1 MRLPKRGE
9 KGFTLIEL
17 LIVVAILGVL
27 AAVVIPNV
35 GRFLG
40 RGEEEARRVEYNTV
54 RLGVTALMVENGLA
68 DIPDPSN
75 AYSATGLATNEMDEF
90 PDITAPLADK
100 GADVLFVTAAINN
113 NDITAE
119 VTGYLLYGNQIVIDV
134 NRDGTYDVG
143 VDSINTV
150 NTVSTN
156 PLEYYYTCEAN
167 GDVRQFN
174 SADLNVATN
183 LDLVEYT
190 Y

>member
-54 RLGVTALMVENGLA
+54 RLGVTALMVENGLP
-68 DIPDPSN
+68 DIPNPSHLFADN
-75 AYSATGLATNEMDEF
+75 VATNDMSEF
-90 PDITAPLADK
+90 PDSTSAWGSVANPTTGKMIDPTGVDYADGDK
-100 GADVLFVTAAINN
+100 P
-113 NDITAE
+113 
-119 VTGYLLYGNQIVIDV
+119 GYLLYSHDLTATDHDQTVL
-134 NRDGTYDVG
+134 
-143 VDSINTV
+143 V

-156 PLEYYYTCEAN
+156 PMTYYYTCDAAGEI
-167 GDVRQFN
+167 RQFN
-174 SADLNVATN
+174 MADLNHA
-183 LDLVEYT
+183 DKVEYT

>member
-40 RGEEEARRVEYNTV
+40 RGEEEARTVEYNTV

-75 AYSATGLATNEMDEF
+75 AYSATGTATNDMDEF
-90 PDITAPLADK
+90 PDTTATLATK
-100 GADVLFVTAAINN
+100 GADAVFVAAAIAAA
-113 NDITAE
+113 DITAE

-134 NRDGTYDVG
+134 DRDGEYDVG

-156 PLEYYYTCEAN
+156 PLTYYYTCEAD
-167 GDVRQFN
+167 GTIRQFN
-174 SADLNVATN
+174 MDDLDHADIE
-183 LDLVEYT
+183 EYT

>member
-35 GRFLG
+35 GRFMG

-54 RLGVTALMVENGLA
+54 RLGVTALMVENDLT

-75 AYSATGLATNEMDEF
+75 AYSVTGIATNEMDKF
-90 PDITAPLADK
+90 PDITATLEDK
-100 GADVLFVTAAINN
+100 GADAAFVTDAGV
-113 NDITAE
+113 TE
-119 VTGYLLYGNQIVIDV
+119 VLGYLLYGNQIVIDV
-134 NRDGTYDVG
+134 DRDGTYDADDG
-143 VDSINTV
+143 DAISTV

-156 PLEYYYTCEAN
+156 PLTYYYTCEAD
-167 GDVRQFN
+167 GTIRQFN
-174 SADLNVATN
+174 SADLNVTTN
-183 LDLVEYT
+183 PDIEEYT

>member
-40 RGEEEARRVEYNTV
+40 RGEEEARTVEYNTV

-75 AYSATGLATNEMDEF
+75 LFADDVATNEMDEF
-90 PDITAPLADK
+90 PDITATLEDK
-100 GADVLFVTAAINN
+100 GADGLFVTAAIAN

-119 VTGYLLYGNQIVIDV
+119 VLGYLLYGNQIVIDV
-134 NRDGTYDVG
+134 DRDGTYDVG

-150 NTVSTN
+150 NTVSTKYMT
-156 PLEYYYTCEAN
+156 YYYTCDAAGEI
-167 GDVRQFN
+167 RQFD
-174 SADLNVATN
+174 SADLNVVTN
-183 LDLVEYT
+183 PDLVEYT

>member
-68 DIPDPSN
+68 DIPDPSHLF
-75 AYSATGLATNEMDEF
+75 AGDVATNDMSEF
-90 PDITAPLADK
+90 PDTTATLLTK
-100 GADVLFVTAAINN
+100 GADAIFATAALGAGY
-113 NDITAE
+113 TE
-119 VTGYLLYGNQIVIDV
+119 VLGYLLYGNQIVIDV
-134 NRDGTYDVG
+134 DRDGEYDVG

-156 PLEYYYTCEAN
+156 PLTYYYTCEAD
-167 GDVRQFN
+167 GTIHQFN
-174 SADLNVATN
+174 MADLTSG
-183 LDLVEYT
+183 DKVEYT

>member
-40 RGEEEARRVEYNTV
+40 RGEEEARTVEYNTV
-54 RLGVTALMVENGLA
+54 RLAVTALMVENGLA

-75 AYSATGLATNEMDEF
+75 AYAVLSTATNKMDEF
-90 PDITAPLADK
+90 PDTTATLLTK
-100 GADVLFVTAAINN
+100 GANAAFELAAG
-113 NDITAE
+113 D
-119 VTGYLLYGNQIVIDV
+119 
-134 NRDGTYDVG
+134 
-143 VDSINTV
+143 DSIKTV

-156 PLEYYYTCEAN
+156 PLTYYYTCEAD
-167 GDVRQFN
+167 GTIRQFN
-174 SADLNVATN
+174 MDDLDH
-183 LDLVEYT
+183 LDIVEYT